1 MAFCAHIANKDTGL
15 PAYTTK
21 QFQECNILNRKPRKA
36 LNIDKLITVL
46 LQIANRGK
54 WKQNN
59 SEATPAQSEL
69 HDSWLSLILREKN
82 DFLCTHS

>member
-54 WKQNN
+54 
-59 SEATPAQSEL
+59 
-69 HDSWLSLILREKN
+69 
-82 DFLCTHS
+82 

>member
-1 MAFCAHIANKDTGL
+1 MAFCAHIANMDTGL

-21 QFQECNILNRKPRKA
+21 QFQECNIFNMKPRKA
-36 LNIDKLITVL
+36 LNIDKLIIVL
-46 LQIANRGK
+46 LQNANRGK

-59 SEATPAQSEL
+59 LEATAAQSEL